1 MCMHARSLQ
10 SCLTLCDPLDFS
22 PPGSSVYGILQAR
35 LLEWVAMSSS
45 RDLSDPEIEP
55 ESSVIPALQVDSL
68 PLNQGEK
75 LLLKILFNKNESVV

>member
-1 MCMHARSLQ
+1 MHARSLQ
-10 SCLTLCDPLDFS
+10 SCLTLCDPLDCS
-22 PPGSSVYGILQAR
+22 PQGSSVYGILQAR

>member
-1 MCMHARSLQ
+1 MHARSLQ
-10 SCLTLCDPLDFS
+10 SCLTLCDPLDCS

>member
-10 SCLTLCDPLDFS
+10 SCLTLCDPLDCS

-45 RDLSDPEIEP
+45 RDLSDPEFEP

>member
-1 MCMHARSLQ
+1 MHARSLQ